1 MFGKLKDPIQRLR
14 TIAFIEGLS
23 FLTLL
28 FISMP
33 LKYYMG
39 MAEFSYYVGLTHGY
53 LFITYLVIALDT
65 LVRRKITVGQFFWV
79 FIVSIIP
86 FGTFLY
92 DPRLKLQQEKIAA
105 EEHLKLT
112 F

>member
-1 MFGKLKDPIQRLR
+1 MLAKLKDPIQRLR

-33 LKYYMG
+33 FKYYMG
-39 MAEFSYYVGLTHGY
+39 MAGFNYYVGLIHGY
-53 LFITYLVIALDT
+53 LFITYLIIALDT
-65 LVRRKITVGQFFWV
+65 LIRRKITGGQFFWAFV
-79 FIVSIIP
+79 VSIIP

-92 DPRLKLQQEKIAA
+92 DPRLKRQQEKPTA
-105 EEHLKLT
+105 
-112 F
+112 